1 MALTALASSLSYGQG
16 VLGNPRQ
23 MDRRQ
28 GRPKKPD
35 PVAKR
40 PQFNARVRPA
50 VRDQLERAAQENRRS
65 ISEEAESR
73 IERSFLLDQVLGGRY
88 PLLVAAALTLAG
100 QQAAAFKGL
109 PIEAW
114 QTEPEC
120 FETALLAAVKTL
132 WAQHPGKVEW
142 SWKEWCS
149 RLAGHLGGSRAPID
163 ASRDDMTVKPDMH
176 EVMAARRE
184 RTEAA

>member
-1 MALTALASSLSYGQG
+1 M
-16 VLGNPRQ
+16 N
-23 MDRRQ
+23 RQ

-50 VRDQLERAAQENRRS
+50 LRDQIERAAQENRRS

-73 IERSFLLDQVLGGRY
+73 IERSFLLDQVLGGKY
-88 PLLVAAALTLAG
+88 PLLMAAALTLAG
-100 QQAAAFKGL
+100 RRAGAFKGL
-109 PIEAW
+109 AGDAW
-114 QTEPEC
+114 QSDPEC
-120 FETALLAAVKTL
+120 YSAALLAAVKAL
-132 WAQHPGKVEW
+132 WREYPGKVENG
-142 SWKEWCS
+142 WKEWCE
-149 RLAGHLGGSRAPID
+149 RLVGNLGGTYAPLN

-184 RTEAA
+184 REEEAA